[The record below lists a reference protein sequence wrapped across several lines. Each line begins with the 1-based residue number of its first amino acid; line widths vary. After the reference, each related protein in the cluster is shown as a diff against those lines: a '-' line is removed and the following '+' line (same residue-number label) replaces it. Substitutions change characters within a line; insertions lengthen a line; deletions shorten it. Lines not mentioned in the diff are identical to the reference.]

1 MTKRFNTLLSISTCA
16 ATHWESG
23 TGIFTSGCGIPMLGR
38 AVRVDP
44 IKPTMIAPGIMC
56 LKLRYDKMLSNFA
69 FKSILRHYSLV
80 SLPRPS
86 MCRALTTGSL

>member
-56 LKLRYDKMLSNFA
+56 LKLRYDKMLSNPFCA
-69 FKSILRHYSLV
+69 TTAWSVCH
-80 SLPRPS
+80 
-86 MCRALTTGSL
+86 ALQCAEH